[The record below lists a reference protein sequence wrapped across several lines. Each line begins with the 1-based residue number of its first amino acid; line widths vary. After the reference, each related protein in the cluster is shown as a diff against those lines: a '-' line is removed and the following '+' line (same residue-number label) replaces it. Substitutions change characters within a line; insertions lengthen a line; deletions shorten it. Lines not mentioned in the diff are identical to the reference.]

1 MKENKIGIV
10 VDDDFATKN
19 VPPYPRPV
27 FMSYESPLRV
37 KAILDYF
44 NKIDL
49 FLNKRII
56 KISTNKI
63 DDSILLLAH
72 STYHV
77 ELIKRLSSYGSGIF
91 GEEIFITK
99 DTFNLAKKAI
109 SGTIEAIR
117 KVLNQEVA
125 QSFAII
131 RPPGHHAF
139 PEKSSGL
146 CIFNNIANAIVYFRK
161 ELDYDKKIA
170 IVDIDNHF
178 GDGLAQFFYG
188 DPSVLYFSI
197 HEFDFEEGDM
207 GFIDELGEGKGL
219 GKNINFPIP
228 AGINDDDF
236 LEFFDVLEPVLKEY
250 QPDIIIVAAG
260 FDMYF
265 DDAIGNCLL
274 TSASYY
280 NFTKRILK
288 VAEEICEGKL
298 VFVLEGGYS
307 LIGLPVCV
315 HAVIKALL
323 NENHERHPFEKIDFS
338 KDSKKIDIIKIKTA
352 LKKLLSKY
360 WTSLR

>member
-10 VDDDFATKN
+10 VDEDFATKN

-37 KAILDYF
+37 KAIFDYF

-49 FLNKRII
+49 FSNKRIV
-56 KISTNKI
+56 KILTNRI
-63 DDSILLLAH
+63 DDSTLLLTH

-77 ELIKRLSSYGSGIF
+77 DLIKRLSSYGSGIL

-117 KVLNQEVA
+117 KVLNQEVS
-125 QSFAII
+125 QSFALV

-139 PEKSSGL
+139 RERASGL
-146 CIFNNIANAIVYFRK
+146 CIFNNIANAIMYFRT
-161 ELDYDKKIA
+161 ELNYDKKIA
-170 IVDIDNHF
+170 IVDIDDHF
-178 GDGLAQFFYG
+178 GDGLAQIFYG
-188 DPSVLYFSI
+188 DASVLYFSI

-207 GFIDELGEGKGL
+207 GFIDELGEGEGL
-219 GKNINFPIP
+219 GKNINFPVP
-228 AGINDDDF
+228 AGMTDDDF
-236 LEFFDVLEPVLKEY
+236 LEFFDVLEPVLKEFR
-250 QPDIIIVAAG
+250 PDIIIVAAG

-280 NFTKRILK
+280 NFTKYI
-288 VAEEICEGKL
+288 VNIAEEICEGKL

-315 HAVIKALL
+315 HAVLKALL
-323 NENHERHPFEKIDFS
+323 KESHERHPFEEIYFS
-338 KDSKKIDIIKIKTA
+338 KDSKKTDIIKIKLA
-352 LKKLLSKY
+352 LKKLLANY
-360 WTSLR
+360 WTSLG